1 MNSSAPDEC
10 RLASTAGQPE
20 TSTIPVFF
28 PEAAQATHVAW
39 TCYLPGGRAFAM
51 VSHALQELWAHLS
64 IPRRSLRVL
73 RCEAWPQQIAAH
85 PLRRRPAGRHR
96 GRAHLRDL
104 IAAAL
109 AAAPAARA
117 APVSPPDV
125 VFLDGKFVT
134 LDPKDAIAVEIAS
147 EWLDSTHES
156 CDGVASRRT
165 VSSGAKQE

>member
-10 RLASTAGQPE
+10 RLASTARQPK

-28 PEAAQATHVAW
+28 PEGAEATHVAW

-96 GRAHLRDL
+96 GPSHLRDL

-109 AAAPAARA
+109 AAALVCSVAWA
-117 APVSPPDV
+117 APASPPDV

-134 LDPKDAIAVEIAS
+134 LGPKGAISVENAS
-147 EWLDSTHES
+147 E
-156 CDGVASRRT
+156 
-165 VSSGAKQE
+165 